1 MAIALSFLAIYLASL
16 ANYMSNFRSPRE
28 CLFFPDLVHNHIQK
42 KRGNKMSGI
51 KNKLNRMLSSSEY
64 QPKSNPKSELMT
76 TNMTDHGKD
85 IFSAFQS
92 YFAGEFSDDFKSER
106 ENARMFLKGSEFNIM
121 LRYKPLGYLDYKQSL
136 VIAVLAFTDSRAGHG
151 TNLMNF
157 IHSIAGK
164 FELEHIIFEC
174 VGTES
179 RLFAEAHDFVKTSV
193 EDVLVLPL
201 IRSS

>member
-28 CLFFPDLVHNHIQK
+28 CLFFPDLVHKHIQK
-42 KRGNKMSGI
+42 KRSNKMSGI
-51 KNKLNRMLSSSEY
+51 KRKLSRMFSSTQH
-64 QPKSNPKSELMT
+64 QPKSKPELT
-76 TNMTDHGKD
+76 ATVSTDHGKD
-85 IFSAFQS
+85 IFSTFQS